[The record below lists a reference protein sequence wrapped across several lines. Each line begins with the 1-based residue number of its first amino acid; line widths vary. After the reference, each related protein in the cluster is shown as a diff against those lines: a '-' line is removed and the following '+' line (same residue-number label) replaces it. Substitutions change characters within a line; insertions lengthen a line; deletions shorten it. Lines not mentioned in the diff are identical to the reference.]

1 MNDTNF
7 LNELNGNKS
16 PFTFDGKSY
25 KFVKKNELPLG
36 QKFRV
41 VGCYVS
47 KGKFGFQSVIVFDD
61 TKDFKARYSF
71 SDNGKKSDLLTSN
84 QSAIDTIKNG
94 KLYVTFESYHSKKF
108 NVDTV
113 GMTFEVVDLPF

>member
-1 MNDTNF
+1 MDTNF

-16 PFTFDGKSY
+16 PFTFDGKAY
-25 KFVKKNELPLG
+25 RFIKKTELPLG

-41 VGCYVS
+41 AGCYVA

-71 SDNGKKSDLLTSN
+71 SDNGKKADLLTSDK
-84 QSAIDTIKNG
+84 SAVDAINSG
-94 KLYVTFESYHSKKF
+94 KLYVSFEKYHSKKF
-108 NVDTV
+108 NVDAI
-113 GMTFEVVDLPF
+113 GMTFEIVDVPF